1 MVSPWEQFQLGEEA
15 TDGVR
20 AEILTSWRRSR
31 LSGVDP
37 QRVDLPYL
45 EPDVDTRFARAAVP
59 VVARLAPLL
68 VGGDTCLAITNS
80 AGQVLWRWVSDPA
93 LRADLDRMEVVEGFS
108 FDEEHAGTNGLG
120 TSLEARRVTTVRGSE
135 HFKEPFHRFTCVAAP
150 VPHPLTRRGV
160 GAVNITCRA
169 EDTND
174 RLQPAVLALVREVQE
189 ALLHAAGARER
200 QLFDEFL
207 TSSRGGAPVIT
218 LGPDVLITNR
228 AAAAL
233 DVDRDALWSRI
244 LGAVEDGGPI
254 TIPELDSRTATLRLV
269 TEGPRV
275 SGAVLVL
282 DPPAQGPPPA
292 DPPPGGDAAGSAT
305 DRAAALVRRLL
316 ADGATVAVRGE
327 AGTGKRHLLAGALAA
342 LAEEPLLLDATQGC
356 RSWAGQLQ
364 AVPGGAVLLAHLERL
379 SPLDADR
386 LAVLLPSLPLR
397 VTATITGPADHLT
410 RLLDAL
416 GATVVEVPPLRL
428 RTAEVDGLVR
438 QFSPHGVRWTPQ
450 ALAACRDHPWPGNVA
465 ELRLAVRAAVAA
477 AGRRPVGVEHLPPE
491 LRAPPGGRRLTP
503 LEKAEATV
511 IADVLAACGGNKTA
525 AARELGLARPTLYAK
540 LRAYRI

>member
-1 MVSPWEQFQLGEEA
+1 MPNPWERFQLGEETA
-15 TDGVR
+15 GGVR

-59 VVARLAPLL
+59 VVTRLAPLL
-68 VGGDTCLAITNS
+68 VGSDTCLAITNA
-80 AGQVLWRWVSDPA
+80 AGQVLWRWVSDPS
-93 LRADLDRMEVVEGFS
+93 LRAELDRMEVVEGFS

-120 TSLEARRVTTVRGSE
+120 TSLEARRVTMVRGAE

-150 VPHPLTRRGV
+150 VAHPLTRRAV

-169 EDTND
+169 AETTDA
-174 RLQPAVLALVREVQE
+174 LQPAVLALVREVQE

-200 QLFDEFL
+200 ALFDEFL
-207 TSSRGGAPVIT
+207 TSARGGAPVIT

-228 AAAAL
+228 AAADL
-233 DVDRDALWSRI
+233 DVDRDALWSRV

-254 TIPELDSRTATLRLV
+254 TIPELDSRTASLRLV
-269 TEGPRV
+269 ADGPRI

-282 DPPAQGPPPA
+282 EP
-292 DPPPGGDAAGSAT
+292 PPPGPVPADAPAAGEATGSAT
-305 DRAAALVRRLL
+305 DRLTALVGRLL
-316 ADGATVAVRGE
+316 ADGADVVVRGE

-342 LAEEPLLLDATQGC
+342 RDDEPLVLDAALGTQ
-356 RSWAGQLQ
+356 SWAGRLR
-364 AVPGGAVLLAHLERL
+364 AAAGGTVLLAHLERV
-379 SPLDADR
+379 PAADADR
-386 LAVLLPSLPLR
+386 LAALLPGLGVR
-397 VTATITGPADHLT
+397 VTATVTGRADHLT

-416 GATVVEVPPLRL
+416 AATVVELPPLRL
-428 RTAEVDGLVR
+428 RSAEVDGLVR
-438 QFSPHGVRWTPQ
+438 ALSPADARWTPQ
-450 ALAACRDHPWPGNVA
+450 ARAALREHPWPGNVA
-465 ELRLAVRAAVAA
+465 ELRIAVRSAVAA
-477 AGRRPVGVEHLPPE
+477 AGGRPIGVDHLPAE
-491 LRAPPGGRRLTP
+491 LRARPGDRRLTP

-540 LRAYRI
+540 LRIYRI

>member
-1 MVSPWEQFQLGEEA
+1 MPSPWEQFQLGEE
-15 TDGVR
+15 TTVGVR

-68 VGGDTCLAITNS
+68 VGSDTCLAITNN
-80 AGQVLWRWVSDPA
+80 AGQVLWRWVSDPS

-120 TSLEARRVTTVRGSE
+120 TSLEARRVTMVRGSE

-150 VPHPLTRRGV
+150 VPHPLTRRAV

-169 EDTND
+169 EETSDG
-174 RLQPAVLALVREVQE
+174 LQPAVLALVREVQE

-207 TSSRGGAPVIT
+207 TSARGDAPVIT

-233 DVDRDALWSRI
+233 DVDRDALWSRV

-254 TIPELDSRTATLRLV
+254 PIPELDCRTASLRLIAD
-269 TEGPRV
+269 GSRI

-282 DPPAQGPPPA
+282 DPPAPGPAPA
-292 DPPPGGDAAGSAT
+292 DAPPVGEATGSTA
-305 DRAAALVRRLL
+305 DRLTALVGRLL
-316 ADGATVAVRGE
+316 ADGANVAVRGE

-342 LAEEPLLLDATQGC
+342 HVGEPLVLDAALGSQT
-356 RSWAGQLQ
+356 WAGRLQ
-364 AVPGGAVLLAHLERL
+364 ETPSGAVLLVHLERL
-379 SPLDADR
+379 SAADADQ
-386 LAVLLPSLPLR
+386 LAALLPALPLR
-397 VTATITGPADHLT
+397 VTATITGRPDHLT

-416 GATVVEVPPLRL
+416 AATVVELPPLRL
-428 RTAEVDGLVR
+428 RSAEADGLVR
-438 QFSPHGVRWTPQ
+438 AFSPSGARWTPQ
-450 ALAACRDHPWPGNVA
+450 ARAALRDHPWPGNVA

-477 AGRRPVGVEHLPPE
+477 AGGRPIGVDHLPAE
-491 LRAPPGGRRLTP
+491 LRARPGVRRLSP

-540 LRAYRI
+540 LRIYRI

>member
-1 MVSPWEQFQLGEEA
+1 MVSPWEQFQLGEE
-15 TDGVR
+15 TTEGVR

-68 VGGDTCLAITNS
+68 VGSDTCLAITNN

-93 LRADLDRMEVVEGFS
+93 LRAELDRMEVVEGFS

-120 TSLEARRVTTVRGSE
+120 TSLEARRVTMVRGSE

-150 VPHPLTRRGV
+150 VPHPLSRRAV

-169 EDTND
+169 AETND

-207 TSSRGGAPVIT
+207 TSARGDAPVIT
-218 LGPDVLITNR
+218 LGPDVLIANR

-233 DVDRDALWSRI
+233 EVDRDALWSRV

-254 TIPELDSRTATLRLV
+254 SIPELDDRTASLRLIS
-269 TEGPRV
+269 EGPRI

-282 DPPAQGPPPA
+282 DPSAPGGPPT
-292 DPPPGGDAAGSAT
+292 DAPSAGEVTGSAT
-305 DRAAALVRRLL
+305 DRLTALVGRLL
-316 ADGATVAVRGE
+316 ADGAGVAVRGE
-327 AGTGKRHLLAGALAA
+327 PGTGKRHLLAAALAA
-342 LAEEPLLLDATQGC
+342 QGDEPLVLDAALGSET
-356 RSWAGQLQ
+356 WAGQLEGTS
-364 AVPGGAVLLAHLERL
+364 GGSVLLAHLERL
-379 SPLDADR
+379 TAADADT
-386 LAVLLPSLPLR
+386 LAALLPGLPLR
-397 VTATITGPADHLT
+397 VTATITGRADHLT

-416 GATVVEVPPLRL
+416 DATVVELPPLRL
-428 RTAEVDGLVR
+428 RAAEVDGMVR
-438 QFSPHGVRWTPQ
+438 AFAPSGARFIPQ
-450 ALAACRDHPWPGNVA
+450 ALAALRDHPWPGNVA
-465 ELRLAVRAAVAA
+465 ELRLAVRTAVAA
-477 AGRRPVGVEHLPPE
+477 AGRRPVGVDHLPAAV
-491 LRAPPGGRRLTP
+491 RASPGGRRLSP

-525 AARELGLARPTLYAK
+525 AARALGLARPTLYAK
-540 LRAYRI
+540 LRIYRL